1 MEVEDEELVL
11 VDVEVEL
18 VEVDVDDVE
27 DTVPTVVVE
36 DVVERDVEVEVDV
49 LVAEQPELT
58 QIQFEQLPELGPLL
72 VPCSQMPVLW
82 HQPQLAC
89 AVQLAQVK

>member
-1 MEVEDEELVL
+1 MEVEDDELVL

-18 VEVDVDDVE
+18 VDVDVDDV
-27 DTVPTVVVE
+27 DV
-36 DVVERDVEVEVDV
+36 DVVLDVEVDEEVEVDV
-49 LVAEQPELT
+49 LVVEQPVLT

-82 HQPQLAC
+82 HQPQLGC
-89 AVQLAQVK
+89 AVQLPQVE